1 MRKDDKY
8 YHIPDIMQLLGIGHT
23 KAAEIVHDMNAELK
37 SKGYIILRGKV
48 PKKYVHEKIYI

>member
-1 MRKDDKY
+1 MDDKY

-48 PKKYVHEKIYI
+48 PKRYVHEKIYI